1 MKRMISGILVGSLMF
16 AAAPVWA
23 ADNDNLSA
31 TSAPVP
37 KAQFRASMDHA
48 LTAIVNAP
56 SEANHA
62 QAATRVGDTKSGRVH
77 RSEQAVATSGSGGGS
92 HVGMIIGLL
101 TTAAG
106 IAGTVYMVKAMKK
119 ATDQATAQAKQ

>member
-1 MKRMISGILVGSLMF
+1 MKRMISGILVGTLVF

-23 ADNDNLSA
+23 ADNENPL
-31 TSAPVP
+31 PIP
-37 KAQFRASMDHA
+37 QAQFRASMDHA

-56 SEANHA
+56 SEAN
-62 QAATRVGDTKSGRVH
+62 QVQPSTRVSQTKSGRVH
-77 RSEQAVATSGSGGGS
+77 RSEQAGATSGSGGGS

>member
-1 MKRMISGILVGSLMF
+1 MKRMISGILVGSLVF

-31 TSAPVP
+31 PSAPV
-37 KAQFRASMDHA
+37 AQARFRASMDHA

-56 SEANHA
+56 PDANQVQPGTRLSE
-62 QAATRVGDTKSGRVH
+62 TKSGRVH

-92 HVGMIIGLL
+92 HVGLIIGLL
-101 TTAAG
+101 TTVAG